1 MAKLSNNAI
10 EKDEKEVFMAK
21 ALEGMKIL
29 DCTQWEA
36 GTSCTEQLAFLGAD
50 VVKIEPPG
58 RGETGRTVNLTKEDL
73 ANGIDSWYFISL
85 NANKRSVTLNLKT
98 KKGVELFKTMAKKAD
113 IVVSNFVP
121 GTMDELGIG
130 YSVLSRI
137 NPKLVYAENSGFGK
151 GGPYQDYASMDPIA
165 KATGGSYSV
174 VGMVNGPPLNP
185 GPTIGDTGSGMHM
198 AIGILAAYIYAQ
210 RTGEGQFVD
219 QSMADAVINLMRVRM
234 SATTYG
240 LRKPALR
247 QTEPDVL
254 KCKGDGPNDYAY
266 AVISTDKHFAEA
278 MKLIGRN
285 DLLNSDMKN
294 DRILRQARMAE
305 IRNALEAWTRTRT
318 KMEVFHTLAKLG
330 IPAAPVLDTVEV
342 IDDPHF
348 NQRGMIVEFNHAK
361 RGKFK
366 MPGCPIRLSKND
378 YEYRAAPLLGQDTE
392 SVLKEWL
399 SLSQD
404 EIAGLKSEKVI

>member
-1 MAKLSNNAI
+1 
-10 EKDEKEVFMAK
+10 MAK

-50 VVKIEPPG
+50 VVKVEPPG
-58 RGETGRTVNLTKEDL
+58 RGETGRTVNVTREDL
-73 ANGIDSWYFISL
+73 ANGVDSWYFISL
-85 NANKRSVTLNLKT
+85 NANKKSITLNLKS
-98 KKGVELFKTMAKKAD
+98 KKGVEMFKEMAKKAD
-113 IVVSNFVP
+113 VVVSNFVP
-121 GTMDELGIG
+121 GTMDELGVG
-130 YSVLSRI
+130 YSVLSKI

-174 VGMVNGPPLNP
+174 VGLTTTPPLNP

-240 LRKPALR
+240 QRKPAPR
-247 QTEPDVL
+247 QSEPDVL
-254 KCKGDGPNDYAY
+254 KCKGEGPNDYAY
-266 AVISTDKHFAEA
+266 AVISTDKHFEEA

-285 DLLNSDMKN
+285 DLLNSDLRT
-294 DRILRQARMAE
+294 DRIARQARMVE
-305 IRNALEAWTRTRT
+305 IRGALEAWTKTKP

-330 IPAAPVLDTVEV
+330 IPAAPILDTVEV

-348 NQRGMIVEFNHAK
+348 NQRGTIVEFNHPK

-378 YEYRAAPLLGQDTE
+378 YEYKSAPLLGVDTE

-399 SLSQD
+399 SLSKED
-404 EIAGLKSEKVI
+404 VDKLRAEKIV

>member
-1 MAKLSNNAI
+1 MP
-10 EKDEKEVFMAK
+10 K

-50 VVKIEPPG
+50 VVKVEPPG
-58 RGETGRTVNLTKEDL
+58 RGETGRTVNLTREDM
-73 ANGIDSWYFISL
+73 AAGIDSWYFVSL
-85 NANKRSVTLNLKT
+85 NANKRSVTLNLKS
-98 KKGVELFKTMAKKAD
+98 KKGVEMFKEMAKKAD

-121 GTMDELGIG
+121 GTMDELGVG
-130 YSVLSRI
+130 YSVLSKI

-151 GGPYQDYASMDPIA
+151 GGPYQDYASMDPVA
-165 KATGGSYSV
+165 KATGGAYSV
-174 VGMVNGPPLNP
+174 VGLTNDKIDTGPLNP
-185 GPTIGDTGSGMHM
+185 GATIGDTGSGMHM

-234 SATTYG
+234 ASAGTYSPTHNVA
-240 LRKPALR
+240 RR
-247 QTEPDVL
+247 QVETDVL
-254 KCKGDGPNDYAY
+254 KCSGGGPNDYAY
-266 AVISTDKHFAEA
+266 AVISTDKHFEEA

-285 DLLNSDMKN
+285 DLLNSEMRT
-294 DRILRQARMAE
+294 DRIARQAKMNV
-305 IRNALEAWTRTRT
+305 IRAALEDWTKTKP

-330 IPAAPVLDTVEV
+330 IPAAPVLDTAEV
-342 IDDPHF
+342 IADPHF
-348 NQRGMIVEFNHAK
+348 NQRGMIVEFNHPK

-378 YEYRAAPLLGQDTE
+378 YEYRAAPLLGADTE
-392 SVLKEWL
+392 GVLKEWL
-399 SLSQD
+399 GLSKED
-404 EIAGLKSEKVI
+404 VAKLRTEKIV

>member
-1 MAKLSNNAI
+1 
-10 EKDEKEVFMAK
+10 MAK
-21 ALEGMKIL
+21 ALDGMKIL

-50 VVKIEPPG
+50 VVKVEPPG
-58 RGETGRTVNLTKEDL
+58 RGETGRTVNLTREDM

-85 NANKRSVTLNLKT
+85 NANKKSITLNLKSV
-98 KKGVELFKTMAKKAD
+98 KGVEMFKEMAKKAD
-113 IVVSNFVP
+113 VVVSNFVP
-121 GTMDELGIG
+121 GTMDELGVG
-130 YSVLSRI
+130 YSVLSKI

-165 KATGGSYSV
+165 KATGGAYSV
-174 VGMVNGPPLNP
+174 VGLTTTPPLNP
-185 GPTIGDTGSGMHM
+185 GATIGDTGSGMHM
-198 AIGILAAYIYAQ
+198 AIGVLAAYIYAQ

-240 LRKPALR
+240 PRIPAPR

-266 AVISTDKHFAEA
+266 AVISTDKHFEAA
-278 MKLIGRN
+278 MKLIGRD
-285 DLLNSDMKN
+285 DLLNSDLRT
-294 DRILRQARMAE
+294 DRIARQARMVE
-305 IRNALEAWTRTRT
+305 IRKALEDWTKTKP

-330 IPAAPVLDTVEV
+330 IPAAPVLNTVEV

-378 YEYRAAPLLGQDTE
+378 YEYRAAPLLGANTYE
-392 SVLKEWL
+392 VLKEWL
-399 SLSQD
+399 GLSKD
-404 EIAGLKSEKVI
+404 DVDKLKAEKII